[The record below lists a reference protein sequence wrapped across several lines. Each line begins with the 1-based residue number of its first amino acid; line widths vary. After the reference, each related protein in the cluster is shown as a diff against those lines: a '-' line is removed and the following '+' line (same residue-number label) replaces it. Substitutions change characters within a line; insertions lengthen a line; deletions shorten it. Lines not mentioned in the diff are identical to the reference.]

1 MFLTFTQTYIHPFHD
16 TMFENHPKSRIQH
29 CERSELSLYFSG
41 QKLLKNA
48 KMIHL
53 GEFLKTVLPDRSS
66 LKGQKLVKNA
76 KIEKFKCN
84 ILSNYQTW

>member
-1 MFLTFTQTYIHPFHD
+1 MSEASLVYILVTKVTF
-16 TMFENHPKSRIQH
+16 
-29 CERSELSLYFSG
+29 
-41 QKLLKNA
+41 KNA